1 MCRNIKGD
9 QIKSPVCPAPDRLN
23 VPEPGGE
30 ETWREARALH
40 PPAQMETRQIQSWGE
55 LLSCSPDWTQ
65 ENGQVP
71 ESPTPQPL
79 CSTVSGKQI
88 WQQTK
93 CRLSGN
99 LPSSLHQDTAVPKLP
114 ERAFPGFQ
122 PPLKE
127 AWVKLKA
134 EQGPGGLKKR
144 CGGSQRAVQRSVRKT
159 RIP

>member
-23 VPEPGGE
+23 VPESGGE
-30 ETWREARALH
+30 ESWREARALH

-55 LLSCSPDWTQ
+55 LLSCLPDWTQ

-79 CSTVSGKQI
+79 CSTVSGKQT

-134 EQGPGGLKKR
+134 EQGLGGLKKR
-144 CGGSQRAVQRSVRKT
+144 CGGSQRVVQRSVRKT